1 MTQRDRH
8 HLARKTPHASVKDYE
23 RQIDMAALGGYRLG
37 RVRAQLIAHD

>member
-23 RQIDMAALGGYRLG
+23 RHDRHGRLAAVIGAG
-37 RVRAQLIAHD
+37 LILVVE